1 MNQKNGFLADLF
13 AGVGNT
19 QWDLGRIMGFLAFL
33 PMVAAVIHNIRTGQA
48 VDLMALGGGIAAI
61 YTAVAILIAAKD
73 VARTNAI
80 HKVAQDAT
88 AATVAD
94 TASKIAD
101 MPPAATIV
109 EGDLKAENIETV
121 EVSKGE

>member
-1 MNQKNGFLADLF
+1 MKTGLFADLF
-13 AGVGNT
+13 CGVGNV

-33 PMVAAVIHNIRTGQA
+33 PMVAGLVANIRTGQPI
-48 VDLMALGGGIAAI
+48 DMLALGGGIGAV

-80 HKVAQDAT
+80 SKVSQDAT

-94 TASKIAD
+94 TAARQD
-101 MPPAATIV
+101 AEPTIV
-109 EGDLKAENIETV
+109 QGDLKTENIENV
-121 EVSKGE
+121 EMK